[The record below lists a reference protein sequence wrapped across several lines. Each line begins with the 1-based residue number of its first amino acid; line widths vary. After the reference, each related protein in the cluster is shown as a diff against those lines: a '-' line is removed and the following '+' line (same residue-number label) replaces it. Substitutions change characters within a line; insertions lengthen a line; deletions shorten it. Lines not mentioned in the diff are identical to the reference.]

1 MVQTT
6 FTSQAYESI
15 KRVTKK
21 EKFLTEMEQIVPWQ
35 LLLDKIAPYYHAG
48 QTCGRRPRDLL
59 LMLKMYLLSLWYHLA
74 DEACEDECYSCLPF
88 QKFMGVNLLGN
99 ETVPDATTL
108 ENFRHL
114 IEEHNLADEIQATI
128 LEMLDD
134 KGFIMHGGTITDATI
149 VIASSSTKN
158 KDKQRDPDMKSTKKG
173 SNYYFG
179 SKIHTGVDAGSGAI
193 VNSTVTA
200 ANEADITQAVHN
212 YRVDDD
218 VRYGDAGFT
227 GVDKRPEIALSDTF
241 NSTKR
246 TNAEV
251 EYRTSK
257 RPKSCTE
264 KHKNSNDINWEEHIE
279 SRKASVRGKV
289 EYPFYVLKRIFGI
302 NRCIYRGLA
311 KNTSRFTMGLALVNL
326 YMFRH
331 RLAANG

>member
-6 FTSQAYESI
+6 FAAQEYEGQ

-21 EKFLTEMEQIVPWQ
+21 EKFLSEMDQIVPWQ
-35 LLLDKIAPYYHAG
+35 LLLDIIKPHYHAG
-48 QTCGRRPRDLL
+48 QTRGRRARDLL
-59 LMLKMYLLSLWYHLA
+59 LMLKMYLLSLWYDLS

-88 QKFMGVNLLGN
+88 QKFLGVNLLGD

-114 IEEHNLADEIQATI
+114 IEEHHLADEIQANI
-128 LEMLDD
+128 LKMLDD
-134 KGFIMHGGTITDATI
+134 KGFIMHGGTITDAMI
-149 VIASSSTKN
+149 VTASSSTKN
-158 KDKQRDPDMKSTKKG
+158 KDKHRDPEMKSTKKG

-179 SKIHTGVDAGSGAI
+179 SKIHTGVDAGSGAV

-212 YRVDDD
+212 YRIDDD

-241 NSTKR
+241 NSTER
-246 TNAEV
+246 INEEV

-257 RPKSCTE
+257 RPKSRTE
-264 KHKNSNDINWEEHIE
+264 KHKNSHDINWEKHIE

-289 EYPFYVLKRIFGI
+289 EYPFYVLKRIFGMS
-302 NRCIYRGLA
+302 RCIYKGLA
-311 KNTSRFTMGLALVNL
+311 KNASRFTMGLALVNL

-331 RLAANG
+331 RLAVNG